1 MKFFGL
7 LIPPLI
13 LNINEKVCSN
23 CVFYKKIVTYYDIVH
38 GEHDYEGRC
47 ERFGE
52 KNIVTGEIQYKLACI
67 RRQDNDLC
75 KKKANFHTPSS

>member
-23 CVFYKKIVTYYDIVH
+23 CVFYKKIVTFYDIVH

-47 ERFGE
+47 EKPTFILPVHRYRC
-52 KNIVTGEIQYKLACI
+52 VCYTT
-67 RRQDNDLC
+67 D
-75 KKKANFHTPSS
+75 

>member
-23 CVFYKKIVTYYDIVH
+23 CVFYKKNDIVH

-52 KNIVTGEIQYKLACI
+52 KNIVTGEIQYKLAYI
-67 RRQDNDLC
+67 RRQDNDLR